1 MPITP
6 QDYNDDTMLGKHL
19 SRLMVNEIRDRLKG
33 DVPETLAHALCVMA
47 AEIDALKAALAAS
60 NIGERVADSLDAQTL
75 KVGGEDVTDAS
86 NHTATF
92 SQASSRTNLTTG
104 EKLSAMFSKIAK
116 WLADLKTVA
125 FTGSYNDLSNKP
137 NIPSSPVQ
145 SDWNE
150 SSSSSLAYI
159 KNKPG
164 LATVATSGSYN
175 DLSNKPTIP
184 AAVTVDQTY
193 NASSANPQSGTAV
206 AGAIATKQDS
216 IGTEGSSIQPVYFE
230 NGIAKPIPKES
241 GKDFLTMT
249 VAGANFATS
258 AGKWSSARS
267 FTIKDDSKQHTGTA
281 NPNVDGSSNVVL
293 LLPSEIDANVHGL
306 ADAATVAKTMRYGVA
321 SFNKATGFRLLAR
334 IAFPEGQNDVK
345 CLFRAFISRQ
355 YHGDFST
362 VRYLTVSVRH
372 GTNDNYFT
380 WRYLDDSIREN
391 ITISVRRKTDDNSV
405 LIYAACSDDGVLYGV
420 KIELLSCT
428 DSDGALRNDSF
439 VTFAANSGIV
449 QSPEGTSITPD
460 SNTSGVIVRT
470 PVARGDDY
478 TPVYIDAN
486 GMVKLCS
493 NVQPKIPDTGDQL
506 SPIYFNNGSPI
517 GSGISEGAVL
527 ISDIGV
533 AGTSS
538 YDTGSDRIVANSIFA
553 AGGAS
558 VSRTLSVAHL
568 IEGKVYRV
576 LMPGTNFRSRIDLC
590 YGNGSNFNIYNGNTF
605 LSDVKRCCITDQGAH
620 SSSYT
625 SYLIRTN
632 VNTVWLIWGY

>member
-6 QDYNDDTMLGKHL
+6 QDYNDDAIKGSQLE
-19 SRLMVNEIRDRLKG
+19 RLIKTEIFNRLKG
-33 DVPETLAHALCVMA
+33 DVPETIASALCAMA
-47 AEIDALKAALAAS
+47 AEIDALKAALAES
-60 NIGERVADSLDAQTL
+60 NIGERVADFLDAQSL
-75 KVGGEDVTDAS
+75 KVGGEDVVRNVSA
-86 NHTATF
+86 TATVG
-92 SQASSRTNLTTG
+92 NTTG
-104 EKLSAMFSKIAK
+104 TPSVAVTKGGTASETTFAFAFSNLKGAKGDKGDKGDTGSNGTNGTNGVSCTHSWNGTTLTVTSASGTSS
-116 WLADLKTVA
+116 ADLKGA
-125 FTGSYNDLSNKP
+125 KGEKGDKGDTGT
-137 NIPSSPVQ
+137 
-145 SDWNE
+145 W
-150 SSSSSLAYI
+150 
-159 KNKPG
+159 G
-164 LATVATSGSYN
+164 G
-175 DLSNKPTIP
+175 
-184 AAVTVDQTY
+184 TVDQTY
-193 NASSANPQSGTAV
+193 SASSTNPQSGTAV
-206 AGAIATKQDS
+206 AGAISTKQES
-216 IGTEGSSIQPVYFE
+216 IGTKGSSIQPVYFE
-230 NGIAKPIPKES
+230 NGVAKPIPKET
-241 GKDFLTMT
+241 GKDFLTMN

-258 AGKWSSARS
+258 AGKWLSARS
-267 FTIKDDSKQHTGTA
+267 FTIKDDSQQHAGTA
-281 NPNVDGSSNVVL
+281 NPNVDGSNDVVL

-355 YHGDFST
+355 FHGDFST
-362 VRYLTVSVRH
+362 ARYLTVSVRH

-405 LIYAACSDDGVLYGV
+405 LIYAACSDNGVLYGV
-420 KIELLSCT
+420 KLELLSCT

-439 VTFAANSGIV
+439 VTFAVNSDIV

-470 PVARGDDY
+470 SIARGDNS
-478 TPVYIDAN
+478 TPVYVDAN
-486 GMVKLCS
+486 GMVKQCS

-517 GSGISEGAVL
+517 GSGISESAVL

-558 VSRTLSVAHL
+558 VSRTLSIAHL

-576 LMPGTNFRSRIDLC
+576 LMPGPDFRSRIDLC
-590 YGNGSNFNIYNGNTF
+590 YGNGSNFNIYNGDNF
-605 LSDVKRCCITDQGAH
+605 MSDVKRCCITAQGTH
-620 SSSYT
+620 GSSYT